1 VDQELVITPA
11 EASDSAF
18 QSRPPIRRLCRCIL
32 ALLLIPGSVIGGIGD
47 KPEIDVLC
55 NLTLA
60 PSVLTSAADASWI
73 VGLDQTDKPR
83 YRAVRLKKAATV
95 EPFPTENA
103 ALGDKSAE
111 IVLDAIEALQ
121 TDHDGLIWA
130 LDNGRRSE
138 IPPKIVAWDDRDQKV
153 TLVRNLAPPA
163 TLPGSFLADFVVD
176 PHSPL
181 IVISDPANGNDAA
194 LILLDRNT
202 GIARRILEG
211 HVSLTPDRTS
221 ALPLPRGVNLPKRL
235 DGSPS
240 LPRNGVRPLALDRKA
255 EWLYFAAVQSHT
267 LYRLPMRLLR
277 KSGTPPAALL
287 SALEPYA
294 KKPHCCSIVIDF
306 KNNIHL
312 GDLQS
317 HSIGVIEGGDRSYRT
332 IASDARLLWPDGL
345 CFGQD
350 GKLYFFSRLLAPNPK
365 RSDAVQH
372 PIFSIQPIGEGRAGD

>member
-1 VDQELVITPA
+1 MTA
-11 EASDSAF
+11 M
-18 QSRPPIRRLCRCIL
+18 
-32 ALLLIPGSVIGGIGD
+32 GGIGD
-47 KPEIDVLC
+47 KPEIEVLC

-83 YRAVRLKKAATV
+83 FRAVRLKKATTV

-130 LDNGRRSE
+130 LDNGRRTE
-138 IPPKIVAWDDRDQKV
+138 IPPKIVAWDDEDQKV

-163 TLPGSFLADFVVD
+163 TVPGSFLADFIVD
-176 PHSPL
+176 PDSPL
-181 IVISDPANGNDAA
+181 VVITDPANGNDAA

-211 HVSLTPDRTS
+211 HASVMPDKATP
-221 ALPLPRGVNLPKRL
+221 LPLPRGVTLPKRL
-235 DGSPS
+235 DGSPA

-255 EWLYFAAVQSHT
+255 EWLYFAAVQSRT

-277 KSGTPPAALL
+277 KGNTSADAIV
-287 SALEPYA
+287 SALESYA
-294 KKPHCCSIVIDF
+294 QKPPCCSMVIDF

-312 GDLQS
+312 GDLQN
-317 HSIGVIEGGDRSYRT
+317 HAIGVIEGGNRSYRT

-365 RSDAVQH
+365 RTDAIQH
-372 PIFSIQPIGEGRAGD
+372 PIFCIQPLAEGRAGD